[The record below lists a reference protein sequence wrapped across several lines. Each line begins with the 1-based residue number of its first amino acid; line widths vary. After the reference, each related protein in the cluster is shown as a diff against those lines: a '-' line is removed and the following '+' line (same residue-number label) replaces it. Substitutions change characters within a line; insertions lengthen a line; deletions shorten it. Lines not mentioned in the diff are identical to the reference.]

1 MATKPI
7 PDAYRN
13 ATPYLIVNDAIKAIE
28 FYKRAFGA
36 TELVRLADATGKVM
50 HAELRIDNSPIMLAD
65 EFPDMGYRSAKSFG
79 GTPVSILLY
88 VAEVDVQFARAI
100 AAGAKETMPVSDQF
114 DGDRRGTLTDPLAGR
129 IAMITS
135 ERTVMPTR
143 SPMILAFLLLITSL
157 AHVQTSDDHARDR
170 AYIRQAESDW
180 AESVVTNDVSVLERI
195 LADDFLGVDID
206 GSHYSKADGIRD
218 FQTKPS
224 EFAPTI
230 STKSRFASTGIR
242 Q

>member
-1 MATKPI
+1 
-7 PDAYRN
+7 
-13 ATPYLIVNDAIKAIE
+13 
-28 FYKRAFGA
+28 
-36 TELVRLADATGKVM
+36 
-50 HAELRIDNSPIMLAD
+50 
-65 EFPDMGYRSAKSFG
+65 
-79 GTPVSILLY
+79 
-88 VAEVDVQFARAI
+88 
-100 AAGAKETMPVSDQF
+100 
-114 DGDRRGTLTDPLAGR
+114 
-129 IAMITS
+129 MITS

-224 EFAPTI
+224 EFASNHLNEVEIRFYGDTAVAQGNESWKKKDGTLGKFVWTDTWIRRNGKWQVVAAEDLVPPVAPTG
-230 STKSRFASTGIR
+230 RP
-242 Q
+242 